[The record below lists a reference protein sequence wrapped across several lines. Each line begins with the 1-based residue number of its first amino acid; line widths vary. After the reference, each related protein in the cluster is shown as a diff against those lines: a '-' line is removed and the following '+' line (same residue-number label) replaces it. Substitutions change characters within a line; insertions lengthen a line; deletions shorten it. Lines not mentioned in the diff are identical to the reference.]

1 MRNMFTWTIEVV
13 GLQGAAAANEPWLA
27 FPPRQEVTITRLG
40 EYTKVV
46 LTKFAAEMPPVPQT
60 AWA

>member
-1 MRNMFTWTIEVV
+1 MRSMFAIERVATP
-13 GLQGAAAANEPWLA
+13 GTDAANEPWLA
-27 FPPRQEVTITRLG
+27 FAPRQEVTITRLG

-46 LTKFAAEMPPVPQT
+46 LTKSGAEMPAMPQP

>member
-1 MRNMFTWTIEVV
+1 MFELIPVRVDE
-13 GLQGAAAANEPWLA
+13 AANEAWLG
-27 FPPRQEVTITRLG
+27 FTRQEVTVTRLG

-46 LTKFAAEMPPVPQT
+46 LTKPANNASPVSQP

>member
-1 MRNMFTWTIEVV
+1 MRTMLFKWSIEQV
-13 GLQGAAAANEPWLA
+13 GAQVAAANEPWLA
-27 FPPRQEVTITRLG
+27 FPLRQQVTITRLG

-46 LTKFAAEMPPVPQT
+46 LTKFDAAALPAPQT